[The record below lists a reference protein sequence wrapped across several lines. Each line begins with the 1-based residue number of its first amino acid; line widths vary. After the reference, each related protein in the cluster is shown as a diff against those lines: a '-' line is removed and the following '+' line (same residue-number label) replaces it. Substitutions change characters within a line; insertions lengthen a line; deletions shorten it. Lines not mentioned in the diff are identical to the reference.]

1 MQLIRTYF
9 YTLAGI
15 ISALFGWNIGQ
26 IILSD
31 LSRVIPALQGWKQ
44 FPEVVL
50 FPCIAA
56 SLAFGLVLT
65 EVFLSNPTRS
75 KLNLRVGLFPV
86 SLAAGLGV
94 LSGILA
100 GLLIQVLFLPQ
111 LQIPPAIVR
120 IIGWLFIGFFTGL
133 AEGWTWQ
140 WRSIEAGNRSR
151 FQRRLINSILFSSLA
166 SFTAALFFEGLRA
179 VGILGQNLYAWE
191 DPVGFAILGAV
202 LGLAFSIT
210 SSPSY
215 MAALRAGGG
224 FEFTDNPTFAVMPVI
239 QKPFLT
245 FVSDGERDDIEEG
258 LSIQL
263 PGQGEIAIGSSPECH
278 IRLPGVEA
286 KIAKIKLQK
295 RDATLIAEGRKQ
307 QACIEINGE
316 QLTSNSK
323 PLKHNSVL
331 TFYTTEPGQANEKL
345 FFRFVY
351 YNRFLDPQA

>member
-31 LSRVIPALQGWKQ
+31 LSRIFPALQGWKQ
-44 FPEVVL
+44 MPEAVL

-75 KLNLRVGLFPV
+75 RLNLRVGILPV
-86 SLAAGLGV
+86 SLAVGLGV
-94 LSGILA
+94 LSGFLA
-100 GLLIQVLFLPQ
+100 GLLIQILFLPQ
-111 LQIPPAIVR
+111 LQIPPSIVR
-120 IIGWLFIGFFTGL
+120 TIGWLFIGFFTGL

-140 WRSIEAGNRSR
+140 WRSIEAGDRSR
-151 FQRRLINSILFSSLA
+151 FKRRLINSIVFSSLA
-166 SFTAALFFEGLRA
+166 SITAALFFEGLRTI
-179 VGILGQNLYAWE
+179 GLLGQNLYTWE

-202 LGLAFSIT
+202 LGIAFSVT

-224 FEFTDNPTFAVMPVI
+224 FEFTDSPSFAITPAI
-239 QKPFLT
+239 QKPFLR
-245 FVSDGERDDIEEG
+245 FVSDGDRDDIEEG

-263 PGQGEIAIGSSPECH
+263 PGQGKISIGSASDCH
-278 IRLPGVEA
+278 IRLPGVSG
-286 KIAKIKLQK
+286 QM
-295 RDATLIAEGRKQ
+295 AE
-307 QACIEINGE
+307 IEILKREAVLTAGRQQQSNIEVNGE
-316 QLTSNSK
+316 KLTSRSK
-323 PLKHNSVL
+323 SLRHNSVL
-331 TFYTTEPGQANEKL
+331 TFYTTDPSKANEKS

-351 YNRFLDPQA
+351 YNRFLDPQS